1 MKKKLLVEFIPLTIL
16 IVALLLKIL
25 NVPHQTWIIFFD
37 GLLVMIIYMFFS
49 FWLFY
54 DPEILVVYRIIIG
67 LVYMFAVFVFLY
79 FSFSLYGFLLFVGL
93 GYTVLLVHC
102 LNCLFKIKTKFYKQH
117 FYRSLFFLCVLTLI
131 YIHHYY

>member
-1 MKKKLLVEFIPLTIL
+1 MKKKLLVELIPLTIL

-67 LVYMFAVFVFLY
+67 LVYMFAVFVFFIFLSAY
-79 FSFSLYGFLLFVGL
+79 MAFCCSYGWA
-93 GYTVLLVHC
+93 TQSC
-102 LNCLFKIKTKFYKQH
+102 
-117 FYRSLFFLCVLTLI
+117 
-131 YIHHYY
+131 